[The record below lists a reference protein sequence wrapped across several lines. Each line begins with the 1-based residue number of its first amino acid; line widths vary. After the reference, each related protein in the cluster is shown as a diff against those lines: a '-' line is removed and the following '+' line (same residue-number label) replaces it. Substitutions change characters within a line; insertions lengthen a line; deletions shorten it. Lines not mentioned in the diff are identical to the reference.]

1 MSALD
6 DTASV
11 LSGPPKQLI
20 DENTYITGPKGYGEV
35 RDNYDQKSEKCDV
48 MKRDRAFECY
58 KLVQLGIRGCL
69 LQAYVF
75 KQQKVRDVVQ
85 SNLRD
90 CMEGQRYDPVKASKV
105 RDVSRCGYTVAVICT
120 L

>member
-20 DENTYITGPKGYGEV
+20 DENTYITGPKGYGE
-35 RDNYDQKSEKCDV
+35 
-48 MKRDRAFECY
+48 
-58 KLVQLGIRGCL
+58 
-69 LQAYVF
+69 AYVF

-105 RDVSRCGYTVAVICT
+105 TIGQKTGQAQRSVSRFLWDVHTDGAASEYYENESLFCVCQVYGLYF